1 MEKEKL
7 FTKKDLEEAFNKG
20 MSYDYRP
27 SFFPS
32 FNKWFNK
39 HYANLF
45 VSGQGCCDTCK
56 FNEQNKQNVK
66 KCKECI
72 NCNLYEQQTLR

>member
-1 MEKEKL
+1 MENEKL

-20 MSYDYRP
+20 MSHDYRP
-27 SFFPS
+27 SYFPS

-45 VSGQGCCDTCK
+45 VSGQVCCDTCK
-56 FNEQNKQNVK
+56 FLEQNKQNRK
-66 KCKECI
+66 MCDKCI
-72 NCNLYEQQTLR
+72 NCNLYEQQTFR